1 MKNNKSYWFLFLRV
15 VIIFTFT
22 ISCITQLLAN
32 DTYIS
37 AVGGTMKVY
46 TGEHNSIQMKSE
58 IVILNVYYKYFEVEA
73 KFIFKN
79 HGTSTSVIMGF
90 PEYGSSMD
98 KKCPSNFSNYETT
111 VNGQIVESHRE
122 YILSGQIDNEYFYNS
137 YWVKEVQFDNMEEKV
152 VVVRYTSELGSSD
165 DYGRGIGF
173 NSFCVYKFT
182 GGNWFGVVEESILK
196 VKFKDKS
203 FLTDNDIV
211 KRPEMIYKDD
221 YYIFKKNNWQAEYEF
236 RLYFNF
242 YDDYISF
249 LTKEIDNNIN
259 LKDNLLKRANA
270 YSIIENYNAALYDL
284 FYLTEMKTNYDWGY
298 YSIGEVYYELRNY
311 YKAIEY
317 YSKAITIDPDYPDYY
332 LNRAVTYARLDEND
346 MSEKDYLKYLSLK
359 PKNPAVALGNLG
371 WVYFKRNIYDTALKY
386 FKSGEGYNPQ
396 SGDIKVGISLINF
409 LLKDSLSFIKS
420 FDKLL

>member
-311 YKAIEY
+311 YTELVKKYISKDLIIY
-317 YSKAITIDPDYPDYY
+317 Y
-332 LNRAVTYARLDEND
+332 
-346 MSEKDYLKYLSLK
+346 
-359 PKNPAVALGNLG
+359 
-371 WVYFKRNIYDTALKY
+371 
-386 FKSGEGYNPQ
+386 
-396 SGDIKVGISLINF
+396 
-409 LLKDSLSFIKS
+409 
-420 FDKLL
+420 